1 MPITAR
7 GRPSCRVYRY
17 FWRRGRV
24 CIHAHGRTRVYVCGM
39 CIWLNPLGLEGR
51 AVRVAWLVHGTEGD
65 RYELQPLVRALAA
78 PAHISALLPSS
89 RFFLSSFFYLFALT
103 AISPSAFVGLAFLT
117 ISVTISP
124 RAGSSID
131 RRYCLRAHLR
141 ASRAFR
147 LFACATKIILE
158 YMAK

>member
-24 CIHAHGRTRVYVCGM
+24 CIHAHGRTRVCGM
-39 CIWLNPLGLEGR
+39 CIWLNPFGLEGR
-51 AVRVAWLVHGTEGD
+51 AVRVAWLVHGIEGD
-65 RYELQPLVRALAA
+65 RYELQPLVRAPSSWPRAY
-78 PAHISALLPSS
+78 LLPSS

-103 AISPSAFVGLAFLT
+103 AISPSAFVRFAFLT
-117 ISVTISP
+117 ISVTISS

-131 RRYCLRAHLR
+131 RRYCLREHLR
-141 ASRAFR
+141 VSRAFR
-147 LFACATKIILE
+147 LSACAMKIVFE
-158 YMAK
+158 YMTK